1 MTASPSLPPRPDG
14 ALARTVRRA
23 AGAAAARP
31 RTAIALWLVLVAGC
45 LVAGGMAGTRSL
57 TETEAGVGESKR
69 ADQRIEAAGLRDP
82 AVESVLVRSD
92 DAGATRAAADALV
105 ARLERLPDVTSV
117 QGPREAPELSA
128 AGGRVVLVQARL
140 RGDPDDAAERSEPV
154 RATVAAVARKHDG
167 VRLQQA
173 GLGSFDHAIEELVA
187 EDLQQAELISLPI
200 TLLILLVAFGAVVAA
215 VVPLVL
221 GITAVTAAMG
231 ALGVVSQI
239 APSTESTASVVV
251 LIGLA
256 VGIDYS
262 LFYIRREREERR
274 AGRSASAALD
284 AASATV
290 GRAIL
295 VSGLTVIVAVAGLL
309 LSGSA
314 IFVSMGLA
322 SMLVVAIAVLGSLTV
337 LPAMLALLGDRVDRG
352 RLPFAGR
359 GRRAGRRGFWAR
371 SAAVVTRRPAA
382 ALVTAVCLLG
392 ALAAPVVNLD
402 TADSPSG
409 SLPKDLSVV
418 EAQAAIERSFPGAP
432 STAQLVVTGERLDR
446 GELVALGERAAREVG
461 GKAAVRVEIARDGR
475 TAMVG
480 VPLAATGAAAQR
492 DAVERLR
499 ERVAPTAP
507 GGDALVTGEAA
518 RSVDFADRMRAA
530 IPLVIGFVLALAFG
544 LLLWAFRSP
553 RLAATVVGLNL
564 LSVGAAFGVLVA
576 VFQHSWAERLLGFE
590 STGTIV
596 SWLPLFSFVVL
607 FGLSMDYT
615 VLVLE
620 RIREARRAGRSP
632 AEAAAEGV
640 GATAGTV
647 TSAALVMVA
656 IFAVFATLRLL
667 DMKQMGVGLAAAVL
681 IDVTI
686 VRALALPAAITLLGE
701 KGWRVRRRRAS
712 RPIPAEARA

>member
-1 MTASPSLPPRPDG
+1 MG
-14 ALARTVRRA
+14 
-23 AGAAAARP
+23 
-31 RTAIALWLVLVAGC
+31 
-45 LVAGGMAGTRSL
+45 
-57 TETEAGVGESKR
+57 
-69 ADQRIEAAGLRDP
+69 
-82 AVESVLVRSD
+82 
-92 DAGATRAAADALV
+92 DA
-105 ARLERLPDVTSV
+105 
-117 QGPREAPELSA
+117 
-128 AGGRVVLVQARL
+128 
-140 RGDPDDAAERSEPV
+140 
-154 RATVAAVARKHDG
+154 VAAVAREHGG
-167 VRLQQA
+167 VTLQQA
-173 GLGSFDHAIEELVA
+173 GAGSFDHAIEELIA
-187 EDLQQAELISLPI
+187 EDLQKAELISLPI

-215 VVPLVL
+215 IVPLVL
-221 GITAVTAAMG
+221 GITAVAAAMG
-231 ALGVVSQI
+231 AVGVLSQF
-239 APSTESTASVVV
+239 APTSDTTASVVV

-256 VGIDYS
+256 VGVDYS

-274 AGRSASAALD
+274 AGRSESAALD
-284 AASATV
+284 AAAATV

-295 VSGLTVIVAVAGLL
+295 VSGLTVIVALAGLL

-314 IFVSMGLA
+314 IFISMGVA

-359 GRRAGRRGFWAR
+359 RARRAAAGRTDPTSSGSTGGFWAR
-371 SAAVVTRRPAA
+371 SAAVVTRRPVA

-392 ALAAPVVNLD
+392 ALAAPLVDLD
-402 TADSPSG
+402 TADSPGG
-409 SLPKDLSVV
+409 SLPRDLPVV
-418 EAQAAIERSFPGAP
+418 QAQAAIERSFPGAP
-432 STAQLVVTGERLDR
+432 STAQLVVMGEELDGAR
-446 GELVALGERAAREVG
+446 PELRQLGARAAEEVG
-461 GKAAVRVEIARDGR
+461 GKAAVQVEVARDGR
-475 TAMVG
+475 TARVS
-480 VPLAATGAAAQR
+480 VPLSATGAAEQR

-499 ERVAPTAP
+499 ERVVQTAP
-507 GGDALVTGEAA
+507 GETLVTGEAA
-518 RSVDFADRMRAA
+518 RSVDFAERMRAA
-530 IPLVIGFVLALAFG
+530 IPVVIGFVLALAFG

-553 RLAATVVGLNL
+553 RLAAAVVALNL

-576 VFQHSWAERLLGFE
+576 VFQHEWAEGLLGFE

-632 AEAAAEGV
+632 ADAAAEGV

-667 DMKQMGVGLAAAVL
+667 DMKQMGFGLAAAVL

-686 VRALALPAAITLLGE
+686 VRAVALPAAITLLGE

-712 RPIPAEARA
+712 RPVAVEARA